1 MSENRSEN
9 RRRQVINADRVIIN
23 ADEVIIIETNDK
35 RRHKRRDFD
44 DVGGVED
51 HRRNHDHEEGAQEN
65 ERRRMFP
72 W

>member
-1 MSENRSEN
+1 MSEN

-35 RRHKRRDFD
+35 RRHKRNDFD
-44 DVGGVED
+44 GEVGGIEE
-51 HRRNHDHEEGAQEN
+51 RRRKHDDEVLGEQEN
-65 ERRRMFP
+65 ERKRFFP

>member
-1 MSENRSEN
+1 MSENK
-9 RRRQVINADRVIIN
+9 RRHVINADRVIIN

-35 RRHKRRDFD
+35 RRHNRRDFD

-51 HRRNHDHEEGAQEN
+51 RRRHRDDEVMGEQEN
-65 ERRRMFP
+65 ERKRMFP